1 MTTAQRFR
9 RVLFWALTGGALA
22 RLYVLGEARGWALV
36 GPVALRITGLT
47 LLAWF
52 GHLLLHEGGHLV
64 AARLMR
70 FQLDSVA
77 IGPLEW
83 SQRHRTWTWAGLS
96 LGGRISTLPVG
107 AEDLRHRLRVVAAAG
122 PLVTLV
128 TLAALAVA
136 WVLRAEPITSP
147 LGIFL
152 VAGGLVVVSA
162 ATPGRF
168 RVSTAIA
175 GNDVDQ
181 MLGGRRVVAHW
192 TYLAVVQA
200 VLAGRRPGEATE
212 GLDLRVLLPPAGA
225 PPEPITLITAVHH
238 LERGEF
244 TEAKALLEPASRLV
258 EAAPGWVHTDVF
270 HQLGAIAAL
279 VDGELEKAVRCLEIV
294 RKKQSLPW
302 YGDLLEACIAKAGGD
317 DEIATRRL
325 GHWLDEAK
333 AVSGGRLA
341 FGGNEWILE
350 RLDPAWRSR

>member
-1 MTTAQRFR
+1 MTPAQRFR

-22 RLYVLGEARGWALV
+22 RLYVLGEARGWSLV

-47 LLAWF
+47 LAGWF
-52 GHLLLHEGGHLV
+52 VHLLLHEGGHLV
-64 AARLMR
+64 AARFMR
-70 FQLDSVA
+70 FQLDAVA
-77 IGPLEW
+77 LGPVEW
-83 SQRHRTWTWAGLS
+83 SARDRAWSWAGLS
-96 LGGRISTLPVG
+96 LGGRISTLPIG
-107 AEDLRHRLRVVAAAG
+107 AHDLRRRLRIVAAAG

-128 TLAALAVA
+128 ALAALALA
-136 WVLRAEPITSP
+136 WALRAEPITSP

-152 VAGGLVVVSA
+152 VAGALVVVSA

-168 RVSTAIA
+168 RQATAVA

-181 MLGGRRVVAHW
+181 MLGGRRIVAHW

-200 VLAGRRPGEATE
+200 VLAGRRPREVTA
-212 GLDLRVLLPPAGA
+212 GLDFPALLPPAGA
-225 PPEPITLITAVHH
+225 APEPISLINAVHH

-244 TEAKALLEPASRLV
+244 AEAKALLQPASQVV
-258 EAAPGWVHTDVF
+258 EDAPGWVHTDVF

-279 VDGELEKAVRCLEIV
+279 VDGDSDEAVRCLEVV

-317 DEIATRRL
+317 AEMADKRL
-325 GHWLDEAK
+325 ARWLAEAK
-333 AVSGGRLA
+333 AASGGRLA

-350 RLDPAWRSR
+350 RLDAAWRAR